1 MPQQKRFIS
10 ITEFIKKIPNKAKL
24 REFLVNT
31 CHYHCPPNRDLTKKF
46 TKEILSGKKKLLK
59 LTEVNWVENVP
70 LWPEFSAK
78 ALW

>member
-1 MPQQKRFIS
+1 M
-10 ITEFIKKIPNKAKL
+10 
-24 REFLVNT
+24 VNT

-59 LTEVNWVENVP
+59 LTEVSWVENVP